1 MEQKRYAIWKFL
13 IGVFA
18 VFWIIFAVVLFS
30 AGIPFFAI
38 TMALTMVLAMSIVV
52 IGLAWAYHNNI

>member
-30 AGIPFFAI
+30 ADIPFFAI